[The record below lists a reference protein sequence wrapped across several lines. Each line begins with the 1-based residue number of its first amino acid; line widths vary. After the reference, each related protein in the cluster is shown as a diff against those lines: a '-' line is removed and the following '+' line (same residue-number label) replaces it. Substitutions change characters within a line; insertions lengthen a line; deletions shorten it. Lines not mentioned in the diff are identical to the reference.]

1 MIKSTFYFIITM
13 VFFTTACAENSSND
27 KASQDESTVLAKEII
42 TIDSAAVEIEKVT
55 DEIEASSK
63 ALEEW

>member
-1 MIKSTFYFIITM
+1 L
-13 VFFTTACAENSSND
+13 TTACAENSSND